1 MKDTISNDYFEHADP
16 SGYLTRRDMLT
27 LLALAGG
34 GLLFGCAINPV
45 TGQRQLSLMS
55 PSQEIAIDKQ
65 NSPDQISQDYGR
77 VQDKALQDYV
87 NGVGRKLGK
96 VSHRPE
102 MPYAFNVVN
111 ANYINAYAFPGGTIC
126 ATRGILLSVHNE
138 AELAALLGHEIG
150 HVCARHTAQ
159 RMSQQTL
166 TGIAVAG
173 LGILLATQV
182 DSDSAALA
190 LGLGGIAAGL
200 LIATYSRS
208 DERQADS
215 LGLEYMCK
223 AGYSPQGMIGLM
235 EILRGL
241 GKSDPNMI
249 EQMFSTHP
257 MSTERY
263 NSMLS
268 EAKTKYAR
276 SMSAPVY
283 SEHYMDSTARLRLL
297 KPAIDKQTEA
307 ESALM
312 AKKYSEGENLL
323 AEALKLAPKDYTG
336 LVLMAKANI
345 LQKKYRES
353 IPYLDQAVTVYPEEA
368 QARQLRGVV
377 DAKLGKKQ
385 AALDHLYA
393 CAKVAPHNRNT
404 ARCIAILEA
413 SC

>member
-1 MKDTISNDYFEHADP
+1 MKKTQRENYCAYIDP
-16 SGYLTRRDMLT
+16 AGYLTRRDMLT

-34 GLLFGCAINPV
+34 GLLVGCAINPV
-45 TGQRQLSLMS
+45 TGQQQFSLMS
-55 PSQEIAIDKQ
+55 PSQEIAVDKQ
-65 NSPDQISQDYGR
+65 NAPDQISQDYGL
-77 VQDKALQDYV
+77 VQDKALQNYV
-87 NGVGRKLGK
+87 NGVGRKLAK

-102 MPYAFNVVN
+102 MPYSFNAVN

-182 DSDSAALA
+182 DKDSVALA

-235 EILRGL
+235 DILRGL
-241 GKSDPNMI
+241 GKSEPNMI

-263 NSMLS
+263 NTMQR
-268 EAKTKYAR
+268 EAKTRFAS
-276 SMSAPVY
+276 SMSNPVY
-283 SEHYMDSTARLRLL
+283 SERYMDSTARLRLL
-297 KPAIDKQTEA
+297 KPAIDKQTDA

-312 AKKYSEGENLL
+312 TKKYAQGEGLL
-323 AEALKLAPKDYTG
+323 KEALRLAPKDYTG
-336 LVLMAKANI
+336 LVLMAKTNI
-345 LQKKYRES
+345 LQEKYRES
-353 IPYLDQAVTVYPEEA
+353 IPYLDRAITVYPEEA

-393 CAKVAPHNRNT
+393 CAAVAPHNRNT
-404 ARCIAILEA
+404 AQCIKILEA

>member
-1 MKDTISNDYFEHADP
+1 MKDTILNDYFDNTDP

-34 GLLFGCAINPV
+34 GLLVGCAINPV

-77 VQDKALQDYV
+77 VQDKALQDYL

-102 MPYAFNVVN
+102 MPYAFNAVN

-283 SEHYMDSTARLRLL
+283 SERYMDSTARLRLL
-297 KPAIDKQTEA
+297 KPAIDKQTDA

-312 AKKYSEGENLL
+312 AKKYSEGESLL
-323 AEALKLAPKDYTG
+323 QQALALAPKDYTG

>member
-1 MKDTISNDYFEHADP
+1 MKLNDYIKNIEPGH
-16 SGYLTRRDMLT
+16 LTRRDMLT

-34 GLLFGCAINPV
+34 GLVVGCAINPV
-45 TGQRQLSLMS
+45 TGEQQLSLMS
-55 PSQEIAIDKQ
+55 PAQELEIDNQ
-65 NSPDQISQDYGR
+65 NAPEQISQDYGR
-77 VQDKALQDYV
+77 VQDSALQNYV

-102 MPYAFNVVN
+102 MPYSFNALN

-126 ATRGILLSVHNE
+126 ATRGILLAVHNE

-182 DSDSAALA
+182 DQDSVALA

-235 EILRGL
+235 DILRGL
-241 GKSDPNMI
+241 GTSEPTMI

-263 NSMLS
+263 NTMKR
-268 EAKTKYAR
+268 EAQSR
-276 SMSAPVY
+276 FMSYMSNPVY
-283 SEHYMDSTARLRLL
+283 RERYMDSTARLRLL
-297 KPAIDKQTEA
+297 KPAIDKETEA

-312 AKKYSEGENLL
+312 AKKYRDGESLL
-323 AEALKLAPKDYTG
+323 QQALKLAPRDYTG
-336 LVLMAKANI
+336 LVLMAKAQIIQDNY
-345 LQKKYRES
+345 KEA
-353 IPYLDQAVTVYPEEA
+353 IPYLDRAIAAYPGEPQAK
-368 QARQLRGVV
+368 QLRGVV
-377 DAKLGKKQ
+377 DAKLGDKQ
-385 AALDHLYA
+385 AALDHFYA
-393 CAKVAPHNRNT
+393 CAAQAPHNRNT
-404 ARCIAILEA
+404 TRCIAILEA

>member
-1 MKDTISNDYFEHADP
+1 MKKTSPKDCCAYIDAAGN
-16 SGYLTRRDMLT
+16 LTRRDMLT

-34 GLLFGCAINPV
+34 GLLVGCAINPV

-65 NSPDQISQDYGR
+65 NSPDQISQDYGL
-77 VQDKALQDYV
+77 VQDKALQNYV
-87 NGVGRKLGK
+87 NSVGLKLGK
-96 VSHRPE
+96 ISHRPE
-102 MPYAFNVVN
+102 MPYAFKAVN

-150 HVCARHTAQ
+150 HISARHTSQ

-182 DSDSAALA
+182 DKDSAALA

-215 LGLEYMCK
+215 LGLAYMCK

-235 EILRGL
+235 DILRGL
-241 GKSDPNMI
+241 NKSEPNMI
-249 EQMFSTHP
+249 GQMFSTHP

-268 EAKTKYAR
+268 EAKTTYAR

-283 SEHYMDSTARLRLL
+283 RERFMDSTARLRLL
-297 KPAIDKQTEA
+297 KPAIDKQTDA

-312 AKKYSEGENLL
+312 AKKYGEGETLL
-323 AEALKLAPKDYTG
+323 DDALKRAPDDYTG
-336 LVLMAKANI
+336 LVLMAKAKIMQEN
-345 LQKKYRES
+345 YRGS
-353 IPYLDQAVTVYPEEA
+353 IPYLDRAIAAYPGEPQAK
-368 QARQLRGVV
+368 QLRGVV

-393 CAKVAPHNRNT
+393 CARVAPHNRNT
-404 ARCIAILEA
+404 ARCISILEA

>member
-1 MKDTISNDYFEHADP
+1 MKKTRQNDYCEYVDAA
-16 SGYLTRRDMLT
+16 GNLTRRDMLT

-34 GLLFGCAINPV
+34 GLLVGCAINPV

-55 PSQEIAIDKQ
+55 PSQEIAIDNQ
-65 NSPDQISQDYGR
+65 YGPDQISQDYGI
-77 VQDKALQDYV
+77 VQDKALQSYV

-102 MPYAFNVVN
+102 MPYSFNAVN

-150 HVCARHTAQ
+150 HVSARHTAQ

-182 DSDSAALA
+182 DKDSVALA

-235 EILRGL
+235 DILRGL
-241 GKSDPNMI
+241 GKSEPNMI

-263 NSMLS
+263 NTMQR
-268 EAKTKYAR
+268 EAQTRFASY
-276 SMSAPVY
+276 MSAPVY
-283 SEHYMDSTARLRLL
+283 RERYMDSTARLRLL
-297 KPAIDKQTEA
+297 KPAIDKQTDA

-312 AKKYSEGENLL
+312 AKKYSEGESLL
-323 AEALKLAPKDYTG
+323 KQALKLAPKDYTG
-336 LVLMAKANI
+336 LVLMAKTNI
-345 LQKKYRES
+345 LQEKYRES
-353 IPYLDQAVTVYPEEA
+353 IPYLDRAITVYPEEA

-393 CAKVAPHNRNT
+393 CATVAPHNRNT
-404 ARCIAILEA
+404 AQCIEILEA

>member
-1 MKDTISNDYFEHADP
+1 
-16 SGYLTRRDMLT
+16 
-27 LLALAGG
+27 
-34 GLLFGCAINPV
+34 
-45 TGQRQLSLMS
+45 
-55 PSQEIAIDKQ
+55 
-65 NSPDQISQDYGR
+65 
-77 VQDKALQDYV
+77 
-87 NGVGRKLGK
+87 
-96 VSHRPE
+96 
-102 MPYAFNVVN
+102 
-111 ANYINAYAFPGGTIC
+111 
-126 ATRGILLSVHNE
+126 
-138 AELAALLGHEIG
+138 
-150 HVCARHTAQ
+150 
-159 RMSQQTL
+159 MSQQTL

-235 EILRGL
+235 DILRGL
-241 GKSDPNMI
+241 GKNEPNMI

-257 MSTERY
+257 MSSERY

-268 EAKTKYAR
+268 EAKTKYAG

-283 SEHYMDSTARLRLL
+283 RERYMDATARLRKL
-297 KPAIDKQTEA
+297 KPSIDKQTDA

-312 AKKYSEGENLL
+312 AKKYNEGEGLL
-323 AEALKLAPKDYTG
+323 KQALKLAPKDYTG
-336 LVLMAKANI
+336 LVLMAKTNI
-345 LQKKYRES
+345 LQEKYRES
-353 IPYLDQAVTVYPEEA
+353 IPYLDRAISVYPEEP

-377 DAKLGKKQ
+377 DAKLGKRQ

-393 CAKVAPHNRNT
+393 CARVAPHNRNT
-404 ARCIAILEA
+404 AQCIKILEA

>member
-1 MKDTISNDYFEHADP
+1 MKNEGPKDYCEYIDAV
-16 SGYLTRRDMLT
+16 GNLTRRDMLT

-34 GLLFGCAINPV
+34 GLLVGCAINPV
-45 TGQRQLSLMS
+45 TGERQLSLMS

-65 NSPDQISQDYGR
+65 HSPDQISQDYGL
-77 VQDKALQDYV
+77 VQDKTLQNYM
-87 NGVGRKLGK
+87 NTVGLKLGK

-102 MPYAFNVVN
+102 MPYAFKAVN

-126 ATRGILLSVHNE
+126 ATRGILLAVHNE

-150 HVCARHTAQ
+150 HVSARHTSQ

-182 DSDSAALA
+182 DSDAASLA

-235 EILRGL
+235 DILRGL
-241 GKSDPNMI
+241 GKSEPNMI
-249 EQMFSTHP
+249 QQMFSTHP

-268 EAKTKYAR
+268 EAKTKYAG
-276 SMSAPVY
+276 SMSAPLY
-283 SEHYMDSTARLRLL
+283 RERYMDSTARLRQL
-297 KPAIDKQTEA
+297 KPSIDKQTDA

-312 AKKYSEGENLL
+312 AKKYSEGEALL
-323 AEALKLAPKDYTG
+323 TQALKLAPKDYTG

-345 LQKKYRES
+345 LQQKYRES
-353 IPYLDQAVTVYPEEA
+353 IPYLDRAITVYPEEA

-393 CAKVAPHNRNT
+393 CARIAPHNRNT
-404 ARCIAILEA
+404 AQCIQILEA